1 MASNVLGPQSLQLL
15 LSILLPRGCRLSVVS
30 DNTYRINCPDYEIA
44 HVVWENRMNCI
55 YPLLGPGEVL
65 EVVASD
71 YYARSYPKPS

>member
-30 DNTYRINCPDYEIA
+30 DKTYRINCPDYESA
-44 HVVWENRMNCI
+44 HIVWENRINCI
-55 YPLLGPGEVL
+55 YPLLSPGEVV

>member
-1 MASNVLGPQSLQLL
+1 MTSNQLGPKNLQSILSVLL
-15 LSILLPRGCRLSVVS
+15 PIGCNLSIVS
-30 DNTYRINCPDYEIA
+30 DNTYRINCPDHEIA
-44 HVVWENRMNCI
+44 YKVWENRVNCV

>member
-1 MASNVLGPQSLQLL
+1 MDSNVLGPQSLRLL

-30 DNTYRINCPDYEIA
+30 GNTYRISCPDHDIA
-44 HVVWENRMNCI
+44 HTVWENRLNCI
-55 YPLLGPGEVL
+55 YPLLAAGKVL

>member
-44 HVVWENRMNCI
+44 HIVWENRMNCI
-55 YPLLGPGEVL
+55 YPLLSPGDRKS
-65 EVVASD
+65 VV
-71 YYARSYPKPS
+71 